1 MKRNCPM
8 SAQNPSPFRPQAAV
22 SVTRMAKL
30 ISMSRSRFY
39 AYIRQGVFPEPIYSL
54 TTRRPFY
61 TAEMQEE
68 IVTTRRT
75 GLTPE
80 GRYVLFYEASPKSG
94 TSTPPERSLERT
106 RNAELVQ
113 GLKGLGLNVT
123 AAQVSE
129 ALAVTFPSGTDN
141 VDEAV
146 VLRTVYRH
154 LRRTGV
160 G

>member
-1 MKRNCPM
+1 MP
-8 SAQNPSPFRPQAAV
+8 AQNPSSFRPQAAV
-22 SVTRMAKL
+22 SVTRMARL

-39 AYIRQGVFPEPIYSL
+39 SYVKLDVFPQPIYCL
-54 TTRRPFY
+54 TTKRPFY
-61 TAEMQEE
+61 NAEMQEE
-68 IVTTRRT
+68 IITTRRT
-75 GLTPE
+75 GMTPE
-80 GRYVLFYEASPKSG
+80 GRYVLFYEATPKSG
-94 TSTPPERSLERT
+94 TSTPPERSQERT

-123 AAQVSE
+123 ATQVSE
-129 ALAVTFPSGTDN
+129 ALTVTFPSGTDN

-146 VLRTVYRH
+146 VLRSVYRH